1 MKKSSI
7 NLIRI
12 ENQSK
17 ANKIEETYSQ
27 EIMINHASS
36 IIDKNLYVN
45 NQHFKL
51 SKSPQIIELKNLPS
65 DGKEVNVKAQI
76 EGEEVKVEAKLFT
89 APKSEEKKLTDRDK
103 IKEAKKKFRESLNPD
118 ETD

>member
-7 NLIRI
+7 NFIRI

-27 EIMINHASS
+27 EIVIIHASS

-76 EGEEVKVEAKLFT
+76 EGEEERVFPKLFR
-89 APKSEEKKLTDRDK
+89 APKSEEKKLLAREE
-103 IKEAKKKFRESLNPD
+103 IKEAKKKCKESLNSE